1 MPRTLISVNPLLPL
15 TSLNNNTPSQKM
27 EKENPISP
35 SLCFPPPKTTITSID
50 LSHEWREEK
59 DTKSS
64 HLRRRWTRRSSSAS
78 HEQSFCFSSSF
89 HSRKGGPEG
98 ERNNDSF
105 APAGSVLEGEDK
117 SRSIPSPALNVSY
130 RAAAKTGKEESMCR
144 RLR

>member
-64 HLRRRWTRRSSSAS
+64 HLRRR
-78 HEQSFCFSSSF
+78 
-89 HSRKGGPEG
+89 
-98 ERNNDSF
+98 
-105 APAGSVLEGEDK
+105 
-117 SRSIPSPALNVSY
+117 SRSRGIKMPSVEAQA
-130 RAAAKTGKEESMCR
+130 RARPSRERYPRTPGCNGQLQSH
-144 RLR
+144 